1 MAAASRH
8 PRLRRAG
15 AVVLALVV
23 AAGGI
28 VGLIAFFATRDT
40 STFKEV
46 RGPGRELPDQGAARL
61 APGALRPRYNSD
73 PPTSGPH
80 ASAPV
85 SRDDVALSDD
95 QILTALQT
103 GNVVLVYS
111 DRRLRR
117 PLRRLAD
124 DVAGPFQPAL
134 AAAGQAVI
142 LDFDG
147 TPRRAGVT
155 AAAWRHLLDARSPTD
170 PALRDFVDFWL
181 GRGRAGAGGAG

>member
-1 MAAASRH
+1 MAAAPRH

-15 AVVLALVV
+15 ALVLALVV

-40 STFKEV
+40 STFQEV

-61 APGALRPRYNSD
+61 APGAPRPRYNSD

-80 ASAPV
+80 VPVPV
-85 SRDDVALSDD
+85 SRDDVSLSDD

-124 DVAGPFQPAL
+124 DVAGPFRPAL

-142 LDFDG
+142 LA
-147 TPRRAGVT
+147 PRRGAGPAT
-155 AAAWRHLLDARSPTD
+155 ALAWKRILRADDPAD
-170 PALRDFVDFWL
+170 PALREFAEFWL
-181 GRGRAGAGGAG
+181 GRGIP

>member
-1 MAAASRH
+1 MAAAPRH

-15 AVVLALVV
+15 ALVLALVV

-40 STFKEV
+40 STFQQV

-61 APGALRPRYNSD
+61 EPGAPRPRYNSD

-124 DVAGPFQPAL
+124 DVAGPFRPAL

-142 LDFDG
+142 LDYDR
-147 TPRRAGVT
+147 TPRRTGVT
-155 AAAWRHLLDARSPTD
+155 AAAWRHLLEARSPTD
-170 PALRDFVDFWL
+170 TALRDFADFWL
-181 GRGRAGAGGAG
+181 GRGRTGPP